1 MPYRLLIDL
10 EVVTQL
16 QTLPAGRRRNL
27 LNHFGAIERY
37 PSAHSDY
44 TDTDAYGRR
53 VDVSVREGFAIYYW
67 IDEADR
73 QVKILQLIAADSSSS
88 R

>member
-16 QTLPAGRRRNL
+16 QGLPVRRRRNL
-27 LNHFGAIERY
+27 MSHFLAIEKY

-67 IDEADR
+67 IDEAD
-73 QVKILQLIAADSSSS
+73 QQIKILQLIAADSSDS

>member
-16 QTLPAGRRRNL
+16 QGLPVRRRRNL
-27 LNHFGAIERY
+27 MGHFLAIEKY

-44 TDTDAYGRR
+44 TDTDAHGRR

-73 QVKILQLIAADSSSS
+73 QVKILQLIAADSSDS